1 VTMAAPTTIAAI
13 RPVLLS
19 APYGAAD
26 NLEVEL
32 HLPGGYRTTG
42 LVEVTLEDGTT
53 GLGEGYIAVF
63 APKVFA
69 SLVELLSPSLIGRD
83 AADLGARVRDM
94 RRMTEYWSL
103 QGAARHAI
111 SALEIALVDAV
122 SKSMGLP
129 AYRLLGGRMVDRIP
143 LYGSGGDSTT
153 KTAMR
158 AEIELLAERGI
169 NLFKIRARR
178 HEAAKAAWV
187 MEEAARSGIAVA
199 IDMTQNLAEPA
210 QTAGDVLSF
219 LQELAALTS
228 RPLAFLEEALGP
240 ADIGSYRFLRG
251 QVATRIAG
259 GETVTT
265 PGELCRRIADGIYDL
280 AQPDATVI
288 GGMGATLEVFS
299 AARHWGCQAV
309 VHAWGSAVGMLAN
322 YHAAFAGGGSLAEWP
337 MPPYRLRDDVLVAP
351 LLIAEGC
358 LTLSDAPGLG
368 VALSPDIEARY
379 AFREDAVYDCAPGQP
394 RPTEWAQQR

>member
-1 VTMAAPTTIAAI
+1 MAAPTTIAAI

-19 APYGAAD
+19 APYGAPD

-63 APKVFA
+63 APGVFTA
-69 SLVELLSPSLIGRD
+69 LIELLASSLIGQD
-83 AADLGARVRDM
+83 ASDLGARVRDM
-94 RRMTEYWSL
+94 RRLTEYWSL
-103 QGAARHAI
+103 QGGARHAI
-111 SALEIALVDAV
+111 SAVEIALIDAV
-122 SKSMGLP
+122 AKSRGVP
-129 AYRLLGGRMVDRIP
+129 AYRLLGGRTVERIA
-143 LYGSGGDSTT
+143 LYGSGGDSLT
-153 KTAMR
+153 KAAMQ
-158 AEIELLAERGI
+158 AEIGLLTERGI
-169 NLFKIRARR
+169 GLFKIRARR

-187 MEEAARSGIAVA
+187 MEEAAKSGIGVA

-210 QTAGDVLSF
+210 QTVGDIIAF
-219 LQELAALTS
+219 LQDLAGRTS

-240 ADIGSYRFLRG
+240 ADTGSYRFLRG
-251 QVATRIAG
+251 QIPTRIAG

-265 PGELCRRIADGIYDL
+265 PGELCRRIADGLYDL

-288 GGMGATLEVFS
+288 GGMLATLEVFA

-337 MPPYRLRDDVLVAP
+337 MPPYALRDDLLAEP
-351 LLIAEGC
+351 LGIADGH

-368 VALSPDIEARY
+368 VRLTRDIEARY
-379 AFREDAVYDCAPGQP
+379 AFRADAVYNCAPGVP
-394 RPTEWAQQR
+394 RASEWSDPGL